1 MKNLYLSN
9 RFFILF
15 GAIVGLFLLSFPI
28 SFLFPV
34 AQTAFVLAL
43 AIVVADII
51 LLFNKTVKV
60 KVRRQVPKILSLGD
74 VSKIS
79 ISLKNESKQTLK
91 LNIIDEVPVQFQLR
105 DFNIDLTLESEE
117 EQLVSYELRP
127 VERGEYTFGVVN
139 VFMESFLGLARR
151 RYQHKYPM
159 SFAVYPSIVQMKQFE
174 LKAFNQVSNQYGI
187 KKMRR
192 LGHSYEFEQIKNY
205 VRGDD
210 MRSINWKASSRH
222 ATLMVNQYE
231 DERAQQVYC
240 IIDKSRAMHMPFDGL
255 SLMDYAINTTLVL
268 SNIAL
273 QKFDRAGL
281 LTFSDKIGTTIKAD
295 RKANQMNKILAALYK
310 EKPRNLEA
318 NFELLYHSSRKLIK
332 GRSLLI
338 LFTNFESQ
346 YALERV
352 LPILRRINNLHLLVV
367 VFFENT
373 EVKEFA
379 KKRVT
384 TTEDIY
390 LQTVAQKFI
399 SEKEQMVQKLK
410 QYGVQAVLTSPA
422 DLSVNTINKYLEL
435 KSRGLI

>member
-1 MKNLYLSN
+1 MRNLYLSN

-15 GAIVGLFLLSFPI
+15 GAIVGLFVLSFPVP
-28 SFLFPV
+28 FMFPL

-43 AIVVADII
+43 AVVAADII
-51 LLFNKTVKV
+51 LLFNKTVRV

-74 VSKIS
+74 VTKIG

-117 EQLVSYELRP
+117 ERLVSYELRP
-127 VERGEYTFGVVN
+127 VERGEYAFGVVN
-139 VFMESFLGLARR
+139 VFMESFLGLVRR

-174 LKAFNQVSNQYGI
+174 LKAFDRVSNQYGI

-210 MRSINWKASSRH
+210 MRSINWKASSRY

-310 EKPRNLEA
+310 EEPRNLEA

-410 QYGVQAVLTSPA
+410 QYGVQAVLTSPE

>member
-1 MKNLYLSN
+1 MRNLYLSN
-9 RFFILF
+9 RFFVLF
-15 GAIVGLFLLSFPI
+15 GAVVVLFVMSFPLG
-28 SFLFPV
+28 FLFPI
-34 AQTAFVLAL
+34 AQTALVMAAGVVLA
-43 AIVVADII
+43 DIL
-51 LLFNKTVKV
+51 LLFNRSTRVR
-60 KVRRQVPKILSLGD
+60 VRRKIPKVLSLGD
-74 VSKIS
+74 NTEVKLE
-79 ISLKNESKQTLK
+79 LKNESKQRLQLT
-91 LNIIDEVPVQFQLR
+91 IIDEVPIQFQMR
-105 DFNIDLTLESEE
+105 DFNIELVLAPDE
-117 EQLVSYELRP
+117 EQTVSYNLRP
-127 VERGEYTFGVVN
+127 VERGEYSFGVIN
-139 VFMESFLGLARR
+139 IFMESFLGLVRR
-151 RYQHKYPM
+151 RYRHKFLM
-159 SFAVYPSIVQMKQFE
+159 SFAVYPSIVQMKNLE
-174 LKAFNQVSNQYGI
+174 LRAFDRVSYQHGI

-192 LGHSYEFEQIKNY
+192 LGHSYEFDQIKSY

-210 MRSINWKASSRH
+210 IRSINWKASSRH
-222 ATLMVNQYE
+222 AAIMVNQYE

-240 IIDKSRAMHMPFDGL
+240 IIDKSRAMHMPFDEL
-255 SLMDYAINTTLVL
+255 NLMDYAINTTLAM

-310 EKPRNLEA
+310 EKERNLEA
-318 NFELLYHSSRKLIK
+318 NFELLYHSARKLIK
-332 GRSLLI
+332 GRSLLL

-367 VFFENT
+367 IFFENT
-373 EVKEFA
+373 EIKEFA

-384 TTEDIY
+384 TTEEIY

-410 QYGVQAVLTSPA
+410 QYGVQAVLTSPE